1 MDVCEG
7 VYLPFVGGVNTA
19 GDEIIGGESCTDDG
33 VFGGGVMADGGGDGD
48 GLEEFGLPVV
58 RGGAMFRLS
67 SAGTGMLR
75 ACARAIVMSD
85 AVWNRASGSLAMLF
99 RMTSE
104 SAGGMFGLIRAGGVG
119 SS

>member
-7 VYLPFVGGVNTA
+7 VYLPFIGGVNTA

-33 VFGGGVMADGGGDGD
+33 VFGGGVMADGD
-48 GLEEFGLPVV
+48 GLEEFELPVV
-58 RGGAMFRLS
+58 RGSAMFRLS
-67 SAGTGMLR
+67 SAGTGTLR

-85 AVWNRASGSLAMLF
+85 ALWNRASGSLAMLF

-104 SAGGMFGLIRAGGVG
+104 SADGMFGLIRAGGVG